1 MKAIVRFR
9 YGGPEV
15 LEMRDVD
22 TPTVRD
28 GEVLVRV
35 QASSVSTADIDYLRG
50 RPLFARF
57 IRSLY
62 GVRAPRNR
70 GLGLDVA
77 GQVEAVGRGVGAFR
91 VGDEVFG
98 DLTEH
103 GFGAF
108 AEYASAPPRAFA
120 HTPAGLTF
128 EEAATLPHA
137 AVLAMQG
144 LRSGRRLEAGESVLI
159 NGASGSV
166 GPFAVQ
172 IAKALGAEVTGVCS
186 EPKMDLVRSLGADH
200 VIDYTREDFTESG
213 RRYDRI
219 LDLAGH
225 RSIFACRRA
234 LRDGGTYLW
243 VGGSTVALLA
253 AVCLGPLI
261 SMGRSRKLGLLPWR
275 PFGRDDVRLLTAL
288 IETGKLRPVV
298 DRRYALDQVP
308 DALRYLEAG
317 YARGKVVIT
326 VGAAP
331 TS

>member
-1 MKAIVRFR
+1 MKAIVRSR
-9 YGGPEV
+9 YGGPDV
-15 LEMRDVD
+15 LALRDID
-22 TPTVRD
+22 TPAVRD

-50 RPLFARF
+50 RPRFARF

-62 GVRAPRNR
+62 GVRTPRNR

-77 GQVEAVGRGVGAFR
+77 GRVEGVGRGVGAFR

-108 AEYASAPPRAFA
+108 AEYASAPERAFA
-120 HTPAGLTF
+120 HKPAGLTF

-144 LRSGRRLEAGESVLI
+144 LRSGRRLEARQSVLI

-172 IAKALGAEVTGVCS
+172 IAKALGAEVTAVCS
-186 EPKMDLVRSLGADH
+186 APKMDLVRSLGADR
-200 VIDYTREDFTESG
+200 VIDYAREDFTESG

-219 LDLAGH
+219 IDLAGR
-225 RSIFACRRA
+225 RSILACRRV
-234 LRDGGTYLW
+234 LREGGTYLW

-253 AVCLGPLI
+253 AVSIGPLI
-261 SMGRSRKLGLLPWR
+261 SAGRSRKLGLLPWR
-275 PFGRDDVRLLTAL
+275 PR
-288 IETGKLRPVV
+288 
-298 DRRYALDQVP
+298 
-308 DALRYLEAG
+308 EATPG
-317 YARGKVVIT
+317 AR
-326 VGAAP
+326 
-331 TS
+331 S

>member
-1 MKAIVRFR
+1 MKAIVRSR

-50 RPLFARF
+50 RPRFARF

-77 GQVEAVGRGVGAFR
+77 GRVEAVGRGVGAFR

-108 AEYASAPPRAFA
+108 AEYASAPDRAFA
-120 HTPAGLTF
+120 HKPALLTF

-144 LRSGRRLEAGESVLI
+144 LRSGRRLEAGQSVLI

-186 EPKMDLVRSLGADH
+186 APKMDLVRALGADH
-200 VIDYTREDFTESG
+200 VIDYARNDFTDSG

-219 LDLAGH
+219 IDLAGS
-225 RSIFACRRA
+225 RSILDCRRA
-234 LRDGGTYLW
+234 LREAGTYLW
-243 VGGSTVALLA
+243 VGGSTAGLLG
-253 AVCLGPLI
+253 AVCLGPLM
-261 SMGRSRKLGLLPWR
+261 SLGRSRRLGLLPWR
-275 PFGRDDVRLLTAL
+275 PFRRDDVHLLTEL
-288 IETGKLRPVV
+288 IEAGELRPVI
-298 DRRYALDQVP
+298 DRRYPLDQVP
-308 DALRYLEAG
+308 EALRYLEG
-317 YARGKVVIT
+317 GHARGKVVIT
-326 VGAAP
+326 IGAE
-331 TS
+331 TVS

>member
-1 MKAIVRFR
+1 MKAIVRSR

-22 TPTVRD
+22 APSVRD
-28 GEVLVRV
+28 GDVLVRV

-50 RPLFARF
+50 RPRFARF
-57 IRSLY
+57 IRSQY

-77 GQVEAVGRGVGAFR
+77 GRVEAVGRGVGAFR

-108 AEYASAPPRAFA
+108 AEYASAPERAFA
-120 HTPAGLTF
+120 RKPAGLTF

-144 LRSGRRLEAGESVLI
+144 VGSGRRLEAGQSLLI

-186 EPKMDLVRSLGADH
+186 APKMDLVRSLGADH
-200 VIDYTREDFTESG
+200 VVDYARDDFTKSG

-219 LDLAGH
+219 IDLAGH
-225 RSIFACRRA
+225 RSILACRRA
-234 LRDGGTYLW
+234 LREAGTYLW
-243 VGGSTVALLA
+243 VGGSTVGLLE
-253 AVCLGPLI
+253 AVSLGPLI
-261 SMGRSRKLGLLPWR
+261 SLGSSRKLGLLPWR
-275 PFGRDDVRLLTAL
+275 PFSRDDVRLLTEL
-288 IETGKLRPVV
+288 IEAGKLRPVI
-298 DRRYALDQVP
+298 DRRYPLDQVP
-308 DALRYLEAG
+308 EALRFLEG
-317 YARGKVVIT
+317 GHARGKVVIT
-326 VGAAP
+326 VGGAP
-331 TS
+331 T